1 MLRAVSLP
9 CRFLYLDTCSLV
21 LHYVCFVGVCRLQLT
36 LHKVII
42 SPSLPAA
49 ERMLAL
55 IATVQARMSERQPVY
70 ADQLKSRSQ
79 RRGSACS
86 APAETYVLGG
96 SHTHKAAA
104 TGRLLCSVLGT
115 QHCHLTD
122 GLWVDNVSAPSL
134 LKRMRVPPELQHIY
148 PLKKLGILNAHFD
161 AWGAISEQ
169 GRSSSEEWVVF
180 LEGSDAMLNP
190 LLTLGRAEKVKRVVP
205 RGLKEALCSRAA
217 VQRGLVYLGRCSNSL
232 KLPNATALPPD
243 SCAEHTSLSAFGGK
257 LTVASC
263 TNTLCTHAYAIQ
275 RRVAS
280 DLYSN
285 LFATYNICSF
295 HRCNTDRALDV
306 YTKVIK
312 KYRAA
317 VVLHA
322 PKKQHVFM
330 SYDGLFVQRKGR
342 YRKGRYSA
350 QRIQSC

>member
-1 MLRAVSLP
+1 
-9 CRFLYLDTCSLV
+9 
-21 LHYVCFVGVCRLQLT
+21 
-36 LHKVII
+36 
-42 SPSLPAA
+42 
-49 ERMLAL
+49 MLAL
-55 IATVQARMSERQPVY
+55 IVAIHARMRKERPPQAKGD
-70 ADQLKSRSQ
+70 ADQLRPRSQ
-79 RRGSACS
+79 RARPCSRGT
-86 APAETYVLGG
+86 PAEVYVLGG
-96 SHTHKAAA
+96 SHTNKAAA
-104 TGRLLCSVLGT
+104 AGRFLCSVLGT

-122 GLWVDNVSAPSL
+122 GVWVNNISAPSL
-134 LKRMRVPPELQHIY
+134 LRRMRAPPELQHTY
-148 PLKKLGILNAHFD
+148 GRKELGILAAHFD

-169 GRSSSEEWVVF
+169 GRSRSEEWVVI
-180 LEGSDAMLNP
+180 LEGSDAILNP
-190 LLTLGRAEKVKRVVP
+190 LLTLGSAEKVKRVVP
-205 RGLKEALCSRAA
+205 LGLEEALCSRAA

-232 KLPNATALPPD
+232 KTPNATALPTD
-243 SCAEHTSLSAFGGK
+243 SCAEHNSLSAFKGK

-322 PKKQHVFM
+322 PQKRHVFM
-330 SYDGLFVQRKGR
+330 SYDGLFIQRKGIYSPKR
-342 YRKGRYSA
+342 RGPKATRQGR
-350 QRIQSC
+350 

>member
-21 LHYVCFVGVCRLQLT
+21 LHYVCFVGVCRLHLT

-161 AWGAISEQ
+161 AWGAISAQ
-169 GRSSSEEWVVF
+169 GTSQPPRSGSSSWK
-180 LEGSDAMLNP
+180 AMP
-190 LLTLGRAEKVKRVVP
+190 
-205 RGLKEALCSRAA
+205 C
-217 VQRGLVYLGRCSNSL
+217 
-232 KLPNATALPPD
+232 
-243 SCAEHTSLSAFGGK
+243 
-257 LTVASC
+257 
-263 TNTLCTHAYAIQ
+263 
-275 RRVAS
+275 
-280 DLYSN
+280 
-285 LFATYNICSF
+285 
-295 HRCNTDRALDV
+295 
-306 YTKVIK
+306 
-312 KYRAA
+312 
-317 VVLHA
+317 
-322 PKKQHVFM
+322 
-330 SYDGLFVQRKGR
+330 
-342 YRKGRYSA
+342 
-350 QRIQSC
+350 

>member
-1 MLRAVSLP
+1 
-9 CRFLYLDTCSLV
+9 
-21 LHYVCFVGVCRLQLT
+21 
-36 LHKVII
+36 
-42 SPSLPAA
+42 
-49 ERMLAL
+49 MLAV
-55 IATVQARMSERQPVY
+55 IAAVHSHACLDYERPPQATGD
-70 ADQLKSRSQ
+70 ADQLRPRSQ
-79 RRGSACS
+79 RAQPSFRGT
-86 APAETYVLGG
+86 PAEVYVLGG
-96 SHTHKAAA
+96 SHTRKAAA
-104 TGRLLCSVLGT
+104 AGRLLCSVLGT
-115 QHCHLTD
+115 QQCHLTD

-148 PLKKLGILNAHFD
+148 PPKKLGILNAHFD

-190 LLTLGRAEKVKRVVP
+190 LLALGGAEKVKRVVP
-205 RGLKEALCSRAA
+205 LGLEEALCSRAA
-217 VQRGLVYLGRCSNSL
+217 LERGLVYLGRCSNSL

-243 SCAEHTSLSAFGGK
+243 SCAEHNSLSAFKGK

-322 PKKQHVFM
+322 PQKRHVFM
-330 SYDGLFVQRKGR
+330 SYDGLFIQRKGR
-342 YRKGRYSA
+342 YSQKRRGPKATRQGR
-350 QRIQSC
+350 